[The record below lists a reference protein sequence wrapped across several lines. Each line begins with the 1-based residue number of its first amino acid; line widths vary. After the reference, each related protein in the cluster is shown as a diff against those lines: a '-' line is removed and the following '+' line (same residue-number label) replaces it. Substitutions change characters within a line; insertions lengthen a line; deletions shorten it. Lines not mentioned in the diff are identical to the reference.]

1 MKRIYALFA
10 IKPDGEMEL
19 LDRTVVTNHEKL
31 QKAEVR
37 FAESMTQDFL
47 FQEELGDDTN

>member
-10 IKPDGEMEL
+10 IKDGEMEL

-47 FQEELGDDTN
+47 FQEELGDEN